1 MFEAAGLLL
10 IILALPIVGLYTV
23 YVQVI
28 QKKNKVKE
36 AFASI
41 DVQLKKRY
49 DLMPNI
55 LTIANKFMEH
65 ERSLIE
71 DVTKLRTEA
80 LSMKSDFSNIDE
92 KIKIE
97 SELQSKMGQLMVSV
111 ENYPQLK
118 SNETMVQAMQTFAEM
133 EEQISAARRFYNA
146 AILQLNNAA
155 EIFPSSLIAGM
166 LGIKPLPFF
175 EVTEEKE
182 RERVDASAYL
192 YK

>member
-1 MFEAAGLLL
+1 MSTSMVLL
-10 IILALPIVGLYTV
+10 IGAGVICILFYSV

-28 QKKNKVKE
+28 KKKNKVKE

-55 LTIANKFMEH
+55 LAMANKFMEH

-71 DVTKLRTEA
+71 DVTRLRTEA
-80 LSMKSDFSNIDE
+80 LSMKSDFGTMKD
-92 KIKIE
+92 KIQLE
-97 SELQSKMGQLMVSV
+97 NELQSKLGQLMVSV

-118 SNETMVQAMQTFAEM
+118 SNETMTQAMQTFAEV

-146 AILQLNNAA
+146 AILDLNNAV
-155 EIFPSSLIAGM
+155 EIYPSSIFASSMGLTT
-166 LGIKPLPFF
+166 LPYF
-175 EVTEEKE
+175 EITEEKE
-182 RERVDASAYL
+182 KAPIEAMAYF
-192 YK
+192 K